1 MLVFG
6 TRPEAIKMAP
16 LYFAFKKDDDFDLV
30 TCITGQ
36 HSELLYGILN
46 QFGIEYDYDLKTMT
60 PNQTLY
66 KLSSKILLNLEEIY
80 KKEVPDAVL
89 VHGDTTTSTMAAL
102 AAFYQKIPVGHIE
115 AGLRTDNIY
124 SPFPEEMNRRLNGQ
138 LSTFHFTPTQN
149 SQQNLLKEGNMSDQI
164 IVTGNTGI
172 DSLLL
177 GLNII
182 KASDDLEQ
190 KIHFTIQE
198 SGYDIERL
206 KSRKL
211 ILITGHRRENFG
223 NSFMEI
229 CNAIKELSIIYTDID
244 FVYPMHLNPNVRKPV
259 VEILGGDKL
268 KNVFLIEPLDYFEFI
283 FLMKNSKL
291 ILTDS
296 GGIQEEAP
304 TLGKPVLVMRE
315 NTERPEGVE
324 VGTSILVGTSKK
336 KIKETIIN
344 ILDDSNV
351 YDSIYKIKNPY
362 GDGKA
367 SARVLEFL
375 KIKLQQ

>member
-36 HSELLYGILN
+36 HSELLYAILN

-66 KLSSKILLNLEEIY
+66 TLSSKILLSLEEIY
-80 KKEVPDAVL
+80 KKEAPDVVL

-102 AAFYQKIPVGHIE
+102 AAFYQKTPVGHIE
-115 AGLRTDNIY
+115 AGLRTENIY
-124 SPFPEEMNRRLNGQ
+124 SPFPEEMNRRLNAQ
-138 LSTFHFTPTQN
+138 LSTFHFTPTQK
-149 SQQNLLKEGNMSDQI
+149 SKQNLLKEGNISDQI

-190 KIHFTIQE
+190 KIRLTIQQN
-198 SGYDIERL
+198 GYNIDRL
-206 KSRKL
+206 KKREL
-211 ILITGHRRENFG
+211 IIITGHRRENFG
-223 NSFMEI
+223 NSFIEI
-229 CNAIKELSIIYTDID
+229 CNAIKELSELYSNID

-259 VEILGGDKL
+259 IDILGDKKL
-268 KNVFLIEPLDYFEFI
+268 ENVFLIEPLDYFEFI
-283 FLMKNSKL
+283 FMMKNSKL

-324 VGTSILVGTSKK
+324 AGTSILVGTSKK
-336 KIKETIIN
+336 KIKETTIK
-344 ILDDSNV
+344 ILDDSND
-351 YDSIYKIKNPY
+351 YDSINKTKNPY

-375 KIKLQQ
+375 KTKLQQ